1 MDAMVLN
8 FKAYQSGALSGFFDL
23 EVHGL
28 TFAGCK
34 CFRKG
39 DSLWFQFPSIKST
52 DAAGEVRYTP
62 IVTATTTTMR
72 ALQDAVRP
80 QLRACLGATPE
91 ETRPFGGPTSMPGRK
106 AGSSRHR
113 TAESE
118 DLSEYRSVPGEGI
131 PF

>member
-1 MDAMVLN
+1 MDAQVLN
-8 FKAYQSGALSGFFDL
+8 FKRYDSGALTGFFDL

-28 TFAGCK
+28 SFTGCK

-72 ALQDAVRP
+72 ALQDAVRD
-80 QLRACLGATPE
+80 QLRAALEGAAGAQ
-91 ETRPFGGPTSMPGRK
+91 RPARMK
-106 AGSSRHR
+106 IAG
-113 TAESE
+113 TYFKTIEGE
-118 DLSEYRSVPGEGI
+118 DLSQYRSKPGEDI
-131 PF
+131 PY

>member
-1 MDAMVLN
+1 MEIQVSN
-8 FKAYQSGALSGFFDL
+8 FKTYASGALVGFFDL
-23 EVHGL
+23 ELHGL

-39 DSLWFQFPSIKST
+39 DSLWFQFPSTKST

-72 ALQDAVRP
+72 ALQDGVRD
-80 QLRACLGATPE
+80 QLRPLLDGVNGSERKSNAGRPAQRGFRTPE
-91 ETRPFGGPTSMPGRK
+91 G
-106 AGSSRHR
+106 
-113 TAESE
+113 E
-118 DLSEYRSVPGEGI
+118 DLSEYRTTGKADDI